1 MIIKVMIIH
10 DDYDD
15 DILTHSIEPWYENYD
30 VSIKSIQGVSKKM
43 SHSNF

>member
-1 MIIKVMIIH
+1 MIIH